1 MNLAINGGSHGAADV
16 ENDDGTNVS
25 SNISTAPTSN
35 RHSMDEFFEQD
46 EIGHSD
52 DPPAYDTLLDLPS
65 LRRKFNIQPREDEGR
80 EVLPPYSSAISI
92 QNVFLMKME
101 LEGAVHQ
108 ATDRNWY
115 RVVVTLQGTALKF
128 HKFKGSALF
137 AGKDDGGKPSDSM
150 ASKKGPFLKSYN
162 LQHAD
167 VGIAADYL
175 KKRFVIRVR
184 AEADQFLLSCN
195 KIETFVLWLQSLFA
209 AIDLAPPLDDR
220 EIPRD
225 LSIPRRIR
233 RRARAGFA
241 NVQLNANLV
250 REQQEIISSQFPQ
263 LAGADPIEDAGDAAV
278 STLLED
284 NETVAEETE
293 SSSSTP
299 SVTTPSPSQ
308 SMASLALPTSIPMT
322 VSVATSGSRPTI
334 LSRARH
340 VIQSTTHL
348 NITSTAP
355 NPSITPD
362 GKWRPQHQWTH
373 FYDML
378 YAKRCM
384 AILTQRSP
392 RKSNLVIM
400 MGKQWVVDWA
410 TGKLERCQPPDYGEL
425 EGRDMMG
432 ELRVGQSGN
441 PVRV

>member
-1 MNLAINGGSHGAADV
+1 MNVVVKGASSHGAADF
-16 ENDDGTNVS
+16 ENDDGTTATNQ
-25 SNISTAPTSN
+25 ISTVPTN
-35 RHSMDEFFEQD
+35 RHSMDGFFGQE
-46 EIGHSD
+46 EVRHSD
-52 DPPAYDTLLDLPS
+52 DPPAYDTLPDLS
-65 LRRKFNIQPREDEGR
+65 TIRRKFNIQPREDEGR

-92 QNVFLMKME
+92 QSVFLMKME

-115 RVVVTLQGTALKF
+115 RVVVTLQGTALNL

-137 AGKDDGGKPSDSM
+137 GAKDDGGKPNDSL
-150 ASKKGPFLKSYN
+150 ASKRGPFLRSYN

-195 KIETFVLWLQSLFA
+195 KIETFVLWLQTLFA

-233 RRARAGFA
+233 RRNRAGFGT
-241 NVQLNANLV
+241 VQLNANLV
-250 REQQEIISSQFPQ
+250 REQEEIISSQFPQ
-263 LAGADPIEDAGDAAV
+263 LSRPDSAEDAGHGAL
-278 STLLED
+278 STVPLD
-284 NETVAEETE
+284 NETIAEETE
-293 SSSSTP
+293 SSSTP
-299 SVTTPSPSQ
+299 PSMMTPSPSQ
-308 SMASLALPTSIPMT
+308 SMASLAIPTPISRAAST
-322 VSVATSGSRPTI
+322 SRPTI

-340 VIQSTTHL
+340 AIQTTAHL
-348 NITSTAP
+348 NLTPTVP

-425 EGRDMMG
+425 EYKDTIG
-432 ELRVGQSGN
+432 ELRSGQSGN
-441 PVRV
+441 LTRI

>member
-1 MNLAINGGSHGAADV
+1 MVLPVNTGSHGAANDG
-16 ENDDGTNVS
+16 DDGTANATT
-25 SNISTAPTSN
+25 NLSTVPSSN
-35 RHSMDEFFEQD
+35 RHSMDEYYEQ
-46 EIGHSD
+46 EEVGPSD
-52 DPPAYDTLLDLPS
+52 DPPAYDNLLDSPS

-92 QNVFLMKME
+92 QNVFLKKME
-101 LEGAVHQ
+101 LEGAVHR

-137 AGKDDGGKPSDSM
+137 GGKDDGGKPDDSM
-150 ASKKGPFLKSYN
+150 ASKKGSFLRSYN

-225 LSIPRRIR
+225 LSIPRRTR
-233 RRARAGFA
+233 RRARAGFG

-250 REQQEIISSQFPQ
+250 REQEEIISTQFPQ
-263 LAGADPIEDAGDAAV
+263 LAGADATEDTGDAAV
-278 STLLED
+278 STTLGD

-293 SSSSTP
+293 SSSTP
-299 SVTTPSPSQ
+299 PSLDTPSPSQ
-308 SMASLALPTSIPMT
+308 STASLALPDTAPIPISIAA
-322 VSVATSGSRPTI
+322 SESRPNL

-340 VIQSTTHL
+340 AIQSTTHL
-348 NITSTAP
+348 NITSTTP

-384 AILTQRSP
+384 AILTHRSP

-425 EGRDMMG
+425 EGKETLG

-441 PVRV
+441 LIRV